1 MRISRALFDE
11 LIEHALEESPREAC
25 GMIAFENGEPAK
37 VYRATNSAAD
47 KEHEYEISA
56 QEQFQIYAESGSS
69 IGAVYHSHPVSEP
82 YPSEVDLRLAF
93 DPDLLYV
100 IIGLGKRPQIRAYG
114 IVDHKVLWIGRLFAE
129 VEIVTG

>member
-37 VYRATNSAAD
+37 VYRATNSAANP
-47 KEHEYEISA
+47 EHEYEISA
-56 QEQFQIYAESGSS
+56 FEQFQIYAESGSS

-82 YPSEVDLRLAF
+82 YPSEVDVQLSF
-93 DPDLLYV
+93 DDCLPSF
-100 IIGLGKRPQIRAYG
+100 IIGLLREPEICVFRIGVRRLEQISLN
-114 IVDHKVLWIGRLFAE
+114 IVE
-129 VEIVTG
+129 SVTE